1 EARVSGRVRE
11 AAYPGEGPDGSYFS
25 VDVTELVLTEIAPSA
40 DKLVITWWRP
50 GEQVRR
56 VERT

>member
-1 EARVSGRVRE
+1 
-11 AAYPGEGPDGSYFS
+11 
-25 VDVTELVLTEIAPSA
+25 VLTEIAPTA
-40 DKLVITWWRP
+40 DKLVITSWRP